1 MRMPKQI
8 GPGLGAILVLA
19 LLGGGRADEADP
31 RVYPTTEKVGGKTYA
46 EWAAAWWRWG
56 LGAPKDKNP
65 ISDRTGKFA
74 DRGQSGPV
82 WFLAGTFGGKAT
94 RTCSVPAG
102 KALFFPVVIQGQGGP
117 YETANEAAPRRMAK
131 GVADTAYDLEVTI
144 DGKPVQG
151 VMNHRVATAVF
162 PFNGPEKEEDAV
174 IPNVVGKQKM
184 VSDGYWVLLK
194 PLAPGKHTLHFKGKL
209 KRTRFSL
216 DVTYQ
221 LTVLEAKRP

>member
-8 GPGLGAILVLA
+8 RPGLGAIRVLA

-46 EWAAAWWRWG
+46 EWAAAWWQWG

-117 YETANEAAPRRMAK
+117 CEPGDQAAVARPEA
-131 GVADTAYDLEVTI
+131 GVAGTGYGLV
-144 DGKPVQG
+144 G
-151 VMNHRVATAVF
+151 AV
-162 PFNGPEKEEDAV
+162 
-174 IPNVVGKQKM
+174 
-184 VSDGYWVLLK
+184 S
-194 PLAPGKHTLHFKGKL
+194 
-209 KRTRFSL
+209 R
-216 DVTYQ
+216 
-221 LTVLEAKRP
+221 